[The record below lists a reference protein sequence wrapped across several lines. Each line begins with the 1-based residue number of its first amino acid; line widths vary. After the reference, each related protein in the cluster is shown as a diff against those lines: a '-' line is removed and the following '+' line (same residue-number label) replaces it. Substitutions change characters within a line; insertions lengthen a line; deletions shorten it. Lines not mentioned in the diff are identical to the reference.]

1 MGTAMRAYSSEFTS
15 VGEPIRSSRRLP
27 TVPQAMHRC
36 ACGCGAVLL
45 ACLADVVSSASAQNA
60 RPTELPA
67 IQVDAP
73 RRRQDGNLKPRK
85 DAVKHERSKR
95 NPIQGTPAV
104 SSALPVVY
112 VTGAMAAPIGSSS
125 QKNVSGEEVNARP
138 FSRPAEALE
147 VVPGLIVTQHSGD
160 GKANQY
166 FLRGFNLDHGTDLA
180 ISIDGM
186 PVNMRTHAHG
196 QGYAD
201 LNFLI
206 PELIR
211 SVDIR
216 KGPYFAD
223 EGDFS
228 SVGSVHINLLDSIR
242 TMASMTIGSFGYR
255 RGLGVTSAKVGE
267 GTLLVA
273 GEVNTYNGPWDNP
286 DNLRKLNGVMRYSQ
300 GTFEDGF
307 SLTGMAYAN
316 KWNSTD
322 QIPSRAVA
330 SGQIGL
336 YGAFDPSDG
345 GNSDRFSL
353 SGRWAQTDAGGS
365 SKANFYVIKSSL
377 NLWNN
382 FTYFLADPVNS
393 DQFHQHDDRILG
405 GINASHT
412 FKNQFAGLPMETEF
426 GVQSRYDDIRLDLN
440 NTVQRQFLSPIRSD
454 AVREGSVGVF
464 VQNTLHWTDWLR
476 TNVGWRGDFYQTSVN
491 SYFAP
496 ANSGNASAAI
506 GSPKFGVVL
515 GPFAKTEFFVNAG
528 EGFHSNDARGVT
540 ITESPTD
547 GSALQASPFLV
558 KTRGAEVGLRTK
570 AIPGLTSAVSLFMLD
585 SASEILFSGDA
596 GDTEASRP
604 SRRYGIE
611 WTNDFRP
618 VSWLSLEGDIAM
630 THARF
635 RGDDPDQAALYA
647 SLAGFPAAQ
656 IGNAPGNYIP
666 GAPSMIASAGITLGE
681 KTGWFSGLRYRYF
694 GPRPLTED
702 RAFVSPA
709 TGLLNGRLGYRFENG
724 WRVQLDGFNLLN
736 SRSDQITYA
745 YGSLIKSD
753 SLFAMCFPAAGAP
766 TAPAVVCQTGVMD
779 RVLHPVEPL
788 AIRLTLA
795 GQF

>member
-1 MGTAMRAYSSEFTS
+1 MASQITIA
-15 VGEPIRSSRRLP
+15 GEEL
-27 TVPQAMHRC
+27 
-36 ACGCGAVLL
+36 
-45 ACLADVVSSASAQNA
+45 NA
-60 RPTELPA
+60 RP
-67 IQVDAP
+67 
-73 RRRQDGNLKPRK
+73 
-85 DAVKHERSKR
+85 
-95 NPIQGTPAV
+95 
-104 SSALPVVY
+104 
-112 VTGAMAAPIGSSS
+112 VTRP
-125 QKNVSGEEVNARP
+125 GEIL
-138 FSRPAEALE
+138 EA
-147 VVPGLIVTQHSGD
+147 VPGLIVTQHSGD

-180 ISIDGM
+180 ISLDGM

-206 PELIR
+206 PELIS
-211 SVDIR
+211 SVNIR

-228 SVGSVHINLLDSIR
+228 SVGSVHINLLDSIK
-242 TMASMTIGSFGYR
+242 TMASMTVGSFGYR
-255 RGLGVTSAKVGE
+255 RGLGVTSTKLGE

-273 GEVNTYNGPWDNP
+273 GEVNAYNGPWDNP
-286 DNLRKLNGVMRYSQ
+286 DNLRELNGVMRYSQ
-300 GTFEDGF
+300 GTSENGF

-316 KWNSTD
+316 RWNSTD

-330 SGQIGL
+330 SGEIGL
-336 YGAFDPSDG
+336 YGALDPSDG
-345 GNSDRFSL
+345 GNSNRFSL
-353 SGRWAQTDAGGS
+353 SGRWAQTDEGGS
-365 SKANFYVIKSSL
+365 SIANFYVVKSSL

-382 FTYFLADPVNS
+382 FTYFLTDPFNG
-393 DQFHQHDDRILG
+393 DQFHQHDDRTLG

-412 FKNQFAGLPMETEF
+412 FRSQFVGLPMETEV

-454 AVREGSVGVF
+454 AVQEGSVGIF
-464 VQNTLHWTDWLR
+464 AENTLHWTDWLR
-476 TNVGWRGDFYQTSVN
+476 TIVGWRGDFYDTSVL
-491 SYFAP
+491 SYFTP
-496 ANSGNASAAI
+496 ANSGTANAFI
-506 GSPKFGVVL
+506 GSPKLGLVL

-540 ITESPTD
+540 ITQSPLD
-547 GSALQASPFLV
+547 GSPLQASPFLA
-558 KTRGAEVGLRTK
+558 KTRGAEVGLRSK
-570 AIPGLTSAVSLFMLD
+570 LIPGLNSAVSLFLLD
-585 SASEILFSGDA
+585 SASEILFVGDA

-611 WTNDFRP
+611 WTNDYRP
-618 VSWLSLEGDIAM
+618 LSWLGLEGDIAV

-635 RGDDPDQAALYA
+635 RGDDPNQAALYA

-681 KTGWFSGLRYRYF
+681 RTGWFSGLRYRYF

-702 RAFVSPA
+702 GAFVSPA

-736 SRSDQITYA
+736 SKSDQITYA

-753 SLFAMCFPAAGAP
+753 SLFALCFPPVGAP
-766 TAPAVVCQTGVMD
+766 TAPAAVCQTGVMD

-788 AIRLTLA
+788 AIRLTVI

>member
-1 MGTAMRAYSSEFTS
+1 LAAIWLAGWLAVA
-15 VGEPIRSSRRLP
+15 RS
-27 TVPQAMHRC
+27 AH
-36 ACGCGAVLL
+36 
-45 ACLADVVSSASAQNA
+45 AQEA
-60 RPTELPA
+60 KPTELPPIEVVAPKHRQNINPKPKYSVGGSRRSNRAA
-67 IQVDAP
+67 IQ
-73 RRRQDGNLKPRK
+73 
-85 DAVKHERSKR
+85 
-95 NPIQGTPAV
+95 NPAPAV
-104 SSALPVVY
+104 SAVA
-112 VTGAMAAPIGSSS
+112 VTAANTTGTAAAAPVAASSE
-125 QKNVSGEEVNARP
+125 KNVSGEDVNARP

-180 ISIDGM
+180 IWVDDM

-206 PELIR
+206 PELI
-211 SVDIR
+211 SLVNIR

-228 SVGSVHINLLDSIR
+228 SVGAVHINLLDSIKSI
-242 TMASMTIGSFGYR
+242 ASITVGSFGYR
-255 RGLGVTSAKVGE
+255 RGFGVTSTKIGE

-273 GEVNTYNGPWDNP
+273 GEAAAYNGPWDNP
-286 DNLRKLNGVMRYSQ
+286 DSLRKLNGVMRYSE
-300 GTFEDGF
+300 GTAEDGF

-316 KWNSTD
+316 HWNSTD
-322 QIPSRAVA
+322 QIPSRAIA
-330 SGQIGL
+330 SGEIGL

-345 GNSDRFSL
+345 GNANRFSL
-353 SGRWAQTDAGGS
+353 SGRWAQTDEGGS

-382 FTYFLADPVNS
+382 FTYFLTDPVNS

-412 FKNQFAGLPMETEF
+412 FKSQFAGLPMETEI

-454 AVREGSVGVF
+454 AVQEGSVGLF
-464 VQNTLHWTDWLR
+464 VQNALHWTDWLR
-476 TNVGWRGDFYQTSVN
+476 TNVGWRGDFYQASVN
-491 SYFAP
+491 SFFTP
-496 ANSGNASAAI
+496 ANSGNASAFI

-540 ITESPTD
+540 ITESPID
-547 GSALQASPFLV
+547 GSPVQASPFLV
-558 KTRGAEVGLRTK
+558 RTKGAEVGLRTK
-570 AIPGLTSAVSLFMLD
+570 MIPGLTSAVSLFLLD
-585 SASEILFSGDA
+585 SASEIIFAGDA
-596 GDTEASRP
+596 GNTVASRP

-611 WTNDFRP
+611 WTNDYHP
-618 VSWLSLEGDIAM
+618 LPWLSLEADIAA

-635 RGDDPDQAALYA
+635 RGDDPEKAALYA

-666 GAPSMIASAGITLGE
+666 GAPNVIASAGIRLGE
-681 KTGWFSGLRYRYF
+681 KTGWFSALRYRYF

-702 RAFVSPA
+702 NAFVSPA
-709 TGLLNGRLGYRFENG
+709 TGLLNAQVGYRFDNG
-724 WRVQLDGFNLLN
+724 WRVQLDAFNILN

-745 YGSLIKSD
+745 YGSLLKSD
-753 SLFAMCFPAAGAP
+753 SLFAMCFPAAGTP
-766 TAPAVVCQTGVMD
+766 SAPAAVCQNGVMD

-788 AIRLTLA
+788 AIRLTVA

>member
-1 MGTAMRAYSSEFTS
+1 MH
-15 VGEPIRSSRRLP
+15 RSSRGL
-27 TVPQAMHRC
+27 TAIWLV
-36 ACGCGAVLL
+36 GWVAVTPL
-45 ACLADVVSSASAQNA
+45 ASAQDA
-60 RPTELPA
+60 KPIPLPA
-67 IQVDAP
+67 VQVDAP
-73 RRRQDGNLKPRK
+73 QPRQHVRFKRRHSADRGG
-85 DAVKHERSKR
+85 RSNR
-95 NPIQGTPAV
+95 AAIQNPTPVAN
-104 SSALPVVY
+104 
-112 VTGAMAAPIGSSS
+112 AAPAENALGASAAAAPVASSS
-125 QKNVSGEEVNARP
+125 EKNVSGEEVNARP

-147 VVPGLIVTQHSGD
+147 VVPGLIITQHSGD

-180 ISIDGM
+180 ISVDDM

-206 PELIR
+206 PELIG
-211 SVDIR
+211 SVNIR

-228 SVGSVHINLLDSIR
+228 SVGSVHVGLLDNVTK
-242 TMASMTIGSFGYR
+242 TMASITAGSFGYR
-255 RGLGVTSAKVGE
+255 RILGITSTKLAD
-267 GTLLVA
+267 GTLLIA
-273 GEVNTYNGPWDNP
+273 GEANIYNGPWDNP
-286 DNLRKLNGVMRYSQ
+286 DSLRKLNGVMRYSQ
-300 GTFEDGF
+300 GTAEDGF

-330 SGQIGL
+330 SGEIGL

-345 GNSDRFSL
+345 GNSNRFSL
-353 SGRWAQTDAGGS
+353 SGRWTRTDEGGT

-382 FTYFLADPVNS
+382 FTYFLSDPVNS
-393 DQFHQHDDRILG
+393 DQF
-405 GINASHT
+405 
-412 FKNQFAGLPMETEF
+412 
-426 GVQSRYDDIRLDLN
+426 LDLN
-440 NTVQRQFLSPIRSD
+440 NSVQRRFLSPIRSD
-454 AVREGSVGVF
+454 TVQEGSVDVF
-464 VQNTLHWTDWLR
+464 AQNTLHWTDWLQ

-491 SYFAP
+491 SFFTP
-496 ANSGNASAAI
+496 ANSGSANAFI
-506 GSPKFGVVL
+506 GSPKFGVVF
-515 GPFAKTEFFVNAG
+515 GPFAKTEFFINAG

-540 ITESPTD
+540 ITESPGD
-547 GSALQASPFLV
+547 GSALQPSPFLV
-558 KTRGAEVGLRTK
+558 KTKGAEVGVRSKLV
-570 AIPGLTSAVSLFMLD
+570 PGLTSAVSVFLLD

-596 GDTEASRP
+596 GDTKPSRP
-604 SRRYGIE
+604 SRRYGFE
-611 WTNDFRP
+611 WTNDYRP
-618 VSWLSLEGDIAM
+618 LSWLSLEGDIAV
-630 THARF
+630 THVRF

-666 GAPSMIASAGITLGE
+666 GAPSMIASAGIRLGE
-681 KTGWFSGLRYRYF
+681 KTGWFAGLRYRYF

-702 RAFVSPA
+702 NAFVSPA
-709 TGLLNGRLGYRFENG
+709 TGLLNGQLGYRFDNG
-724 WRVQLDGFNLLN
+724 WRVQLDAFNLLD

-745 YGSLIKSD
+745 YGSLLKSD

-766 TAPAVVCQTGVMD
+766 TAPAAACQTGVMD

-788 AIRLTLA
+788 AIRLTVA

>member
-1 MGTAMRAYSSEFTS
+1 MTWFAYLSASLGVAGSAAMISGALAQESKPTQLPKIEVIAPQRSPTTAPKPKSGTDRGRRSDHIAIGNPAPAESTSATPAANAAGPPAAAPVTSSSE
-15 VGEPIRSSRRLP
+15 
-27 TVPQAMHRC
+27 
-36 ACGCGAVLL
+36 
-45 ACLADVVSSASAQNA
+45 
-60 RPTELPA
+60 
-67 IQVDAP
+67 
-73 RRRQDGNLKPRK
+73 
-85 DAVKHERSKR
+85 
-95 NPIQGTPAV
+95 
-104 SSALPVVY
+104 
-112 VTGAMAAPIGSSS
+112 
-125 QKNVSGEEVNARP
+125 KNVSGEEVNARP

-180 ISIDGM
+180 ISVDEM

-206 PELIR
+206 PELIS
-211 SVDIR
+211 SVKIR

-242 TMASMTIGSFGYR
+242 TMASMTIGGFGYR
-255 RGLGVTSAKVGE
+255 RGLGATSTKLGE

-273 GEVNTYNGPWDNP
+273 GEVGTYNGPWDNP
-286 DNLRKLNGVMRYSQ
+286 DGLRKFNGVVRYSQ
-300 GTFEDGF
+300 GTATDGF

-322 QIPSRAVA
+322 QIPLRAIT
-330 SGQIGL
+330 SGEIGL

-353 SGRWAQTDAGGS
+353 SGRLAQTDEGGFS
-365 SKANFYVIKSSL
+365 RANFYVIKSSL

-382 FTYFLADPVNS
+382 FTYFLTDPVNS

-405 GINASHT
+405 GVNASHT
-412 FKNQFAGLPMETEF
+412 FESRFAGLPMETEI

-440 NTVQRQFLSPIRSD
+440 NSLQRQFLSPIRSD

-464 VQNTLHWTDWLR
+464 FQNTLHWTDWLR
-476 TNVGWRGDFYQTSVN
+476 TKVGWRSDFYQTSVK
-491 SYFAP
+491 SFFTP
-496 ANSGNASAAI
+496 ANSGGANAFI

-515 GPFAKTEFFVNAG
+515 GPFAKTEFFINAG

-540 ITESPTD
+540 ITESPID
-547 GSALQASPFLV
+547 GSAQQSSPFLV
-558 KTRGAEVGLRTK
+558 KTKGAEVGLRTK
-570 AIPGLTSAVSLFMLD
+570 LVPGLTNSVSLFLLD
-585 SASEILFSGDA
+585 SASEILFLGDA
-596 GDTEASRP
+596 GDTAASRP

-611 WTNDFRP
+611 WTNNYRP
-618 VSWLSLEGDIAM
+618 VTWLSLEGDIAV

-635 RGDDPDQAALYA
+635 RGDDPNQAALFV
-647 SLAGFPAAQ
+647 SLAGFPASQ

-666 GAPSMIASAGITLGE
+666 GAPNMVASAGIQLGE
-681 KTGWFSGLRYRYF
+681 KTGWFSALRYRYF

-709 TGLLNGRLGYRFENG
+709 TGLLNGQLGYRFDNG
-724 WRVQLDGFNLLN
+724 WRIQFDVFNLLN

-745 YGSLIKSD
+745 YGSLLKSD
-753 SLFAMCFPAAGAP
+753 SLFAMCFPSSGMP
-766 TAPAVVCQTGVMD
+766 TAPAIVCQTGMMD

-788 AIRLTLA
+788 AIRMTVA

>member
-1 MGTAMRAYSSEFTS
+1 LAAIWLAGWVAVARSAFAQEAKPTVLPPVEVEAPQVHPDARLKPKHGGAGGRRAKRSVPRNPASIANAAPAANTAGTSAAAAPVTASSE
-15 VGEPIRSSRRLP
+15 
-27 TVPQAMHRC
+27 
-36 ACGCGAVLL
+36 
-45 ACLADVVSSASAQNA
+45 
-60 RPTELPA
+60 
-67 IQVDAP
+67 
-73 RRRQDGNLKPRK
+73 
-85 DAVKHERSKR
+85 
-95 NPIQGTPAV
+95 
-104 SSALPVVY
+104 
-112 VTGAMAAPIGSSS
+112 
-125 QKNVSGEEVNARP
+125 KNVSGADVNAWP

-147 VVPGLIVTQHSGD
+147 VVPGLIITQHSGD

-180 ISIDGM
+180 IWVDDM

-206 PELIR
+206 PELIS
-211 SVDIR
+211 SVNIR

-228 SVGSVHINLLDSIR
+228 SVGSVHINLLNSIKSI
-242 TMASMTIGSFGYR
+242 ASITVGSFGYR
-255 RGLGVTSAKVGE
+255 RGLGVTSTKIGE

-273 GEVNTYNGPWDNP
+273 GEAATYDGPWENP
-286 DNLRKLNGVMRYSQ
+286 DGLRKLNGVARYSQ
-300 GTFEDGF
+300 GTAEDGF

-322 QIPSRAVA
+322 QIPARAVA
-330 SGQIGL
+330 SGEIGL

-345 GNSDRFSL
+345 GNSNRFSL
-353 SGRWAQTDAGGS
+353 SGRWAQDDETGS

-382 FTYFLADPVNS
+382 FTYFLSDPVNS
-393 DQFHQHDDRILG
+393 DQFHQHDDRVLG
-405 GINASHT
+405 GINGSHT
-412 FKNQFAGLPMETEF
+412 IKSQFAGLPMETEI

-440 NTVQRQFLSPIRSD
+440 NSVLRQFLSPVRSD
-454 AVREGSVGVF
+454 AVQEGSLGLF
-464 VQNTLHWTDWLR
+464 VQNTLHWNDWLR

-491 SYFAP
+491 SFFTP
-496 ANSGNASAAI
+496 ANSGSASAFI
-506 GSPKFGVVL
+506 GSPKFGMAL
-515 GPFAKTEFFVNAG
+515 GPFAKTEFFLNAG

-540 ITESPTD
+540 ITESPID
-547 GSALQASPFLV
+547 GSPVQASPFLV
-558 KTRGAEVGLRTK
+558 RTTGAEVGLRTK
-570 AIPGLTSAVSLFMLD
+570 MIPGLTGAVSLFLLD
-585 SASEILFSGDA
+585 SASEILFAGDA
-596 GDTEASRP
+596 GNTVASRP

-611 WTNDFRP
+611 WANDYHP
-618 VSWLSLEGDIAM
+618 LSWLSLEADIAA

-635 RGDDPDQAALYA
+635 RGDDPEKAALYA
-647 SLAGFPAAQ
+647 SLAGFPSAQ

-666 GAPSMIASAGITLGE
+666 GAPNVIASAGIRLGE
-681 KTGWFSGLRYRYF
+681 KIGWFSALRYRYF

-702 RAFVSPA
+702 NAFVSPA
-709 TGLLNGRLGYRFENG
+709 TGLLNGQIGYRFDNG
-724 WRVQLDGFNLLN
+724 WRVQLDAFNILN

-745 YGSLIKSD
+745 YGSLLKSD
-753 SLFAMCFPAAGAP
+753 SLFAMCFPAAGRP
-766 TAPAVVCQTGVMD
+766 TAPAAVCQIGVMD